1 MKDNVLKDI
10 QKAYLS
16 NQKKLVILLDPD
28 KTKIVNLPSVIKRIR
43 QLEAD
48 FIFVG
53 GSLLFKNV
61 VDAFLLQIKELTDLP
76 VVLFPGSTLQ
86 ISNNADAILFLQL
99 LSGRNPEF
107 LIGNQVVAAPLLRQS
122 NLEVI
127 STGYL
132 LVESG
137 RETTASY
144 ISNTKPLP
152 SHKPEIAVATAM
164 AGQYIGNKLIY
175 LDGGSGALH
184 PVPLKMIEMVS
195 KNIDLPLIVG
205 GGIKNKKQIEA
216 VFRAGATLVV
226 VGTAF
231 ENNEFYFF

>member
-10 QKAYLS
+10 QKAYLN

-28 KTKIVNLPSVIKRIR
+28 KTKIANLPSVIKRIH
-43 QLEAD
+43 QLKAD

-152 SHKPEIAVATAM
+152 AHKPEIAVATAM

-184 PVPLKMIEMVS
+184 PVSLKMIEMVS

-231 ENNEFYFF
+231 ENNEF

>member
-28 KTKIVNLPSVIKRIR
+28 KTKIANLPSVIKRIH

-152 SHKPEIAVATAM
+152 AHKPEIAVATAM

-175 LDGGSGALH
+175 LDGGSGALN

-205 GGIKNKKQIEA
+205 GGIKNKKQIET

-231 ENNEFYFF
+231 ENNEF

>member
-28 KTKIVNLPSVIKRIR
+28 KTKIANLPSVIKRIH

-144 ISNTKPLP
+144 ISNSKPLP
-152 SHKPEIAVATAM
+152 AHKPEIAVATAM

-175 LDGGSGALH
+175 LDGGSGALN

-205 GGIKNKKQIEA
+205 GGIKNKKQIET

-231 ENNEFYFF
+231 ENNEF

>member
-28 KTKIVNLPSVIKRIR
+28 KTKIANLPSVIKRIH

-144 ISNTKPLP
+144 ISNSKPLP
-152 SHKPEIAVATAM
+152 AHKPEIAVATAM

-175 LDGGSGALH
+175 LDGGSGALN

-231 ENNEFYFF
+231 ENNEF